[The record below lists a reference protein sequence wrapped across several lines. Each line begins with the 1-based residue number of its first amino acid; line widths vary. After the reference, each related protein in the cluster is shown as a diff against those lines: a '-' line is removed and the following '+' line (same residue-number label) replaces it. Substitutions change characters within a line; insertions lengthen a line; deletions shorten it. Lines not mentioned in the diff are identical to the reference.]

1 MTLREHFHLKKK
13 ESFSID
19 NRDDASVYFGG
30 STLNMRLRERLED
43 DFVRPRQVPKFCI
56 YGAFGERQDPHCES
70 HRLPAPHRTRGRLS

>member
-43 DFVRPRQVPKFCI
+43 DLFDLGKYPSSASTVPSAQARPT
-56 YGAFGERQDPHCES
+56 
-70 HRLPAPHRTRGRLS
+70 L